1 MKFHYLK
8 LSPVVFV
15 LNLLK
20 AGLGFFF
27 YSVADPNGG

>member
-8 LSPVVFV
+8 LSPVVFI
-15 LNLLK
+15 LNLFK

-27 YSVADPNGG
+27 YSLAIPYDG